1 MVAAFTD
8 HVTLIQ
14 EPDEGACAVGL
25 VLHSSTAVNII
36 SRADRGVHPMPGLRS
51 AVATLET
58 ETCSDSRFLNVQ

>member
-25 VLHSSTAVNII
+25 VLHSSMEASKGGGWPQVGT
-36 SRADRGVHPMPGLRS
+36 GRS
-51 AVATLET
+51 
-58 ETCSDSRFLNVQ
+58 DP